1 MLLNQPQSELGQ
13 TCTNSECKIDR
24 QAKPSAFIAK
34 IKDVKKNS
42 NYQLLAVVL
51 LSDKAKVLEPSPPYP
66 GLRAPKRTQSLQG

>member
-1 MLLNQPQSELGQ
+1 MTLVTSSIYAIVPYNINTLH
-13 TCTNSECKIDR
+13 
-24 QAKPSAFIAK
+24 
-34 IKDVKKNS
+34 S